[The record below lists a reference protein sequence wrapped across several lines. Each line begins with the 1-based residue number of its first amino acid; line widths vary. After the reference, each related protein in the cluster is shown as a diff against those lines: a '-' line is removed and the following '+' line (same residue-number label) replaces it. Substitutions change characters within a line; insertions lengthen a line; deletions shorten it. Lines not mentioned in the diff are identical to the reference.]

1 MARKQREFDHAMK
14 QIQRDDAGI
23 VADFAGVPV
32 LDLLLAETFALLLEA
47 GVSPEAAVWELVP
60 EAPAETVV
68 RMATKWVRDPLVVQA
83 VSQLHGGKWHELS
96 PDQRMSV
103 ALGVYRAQ
111 CARYIVTHRFEEA
124 SAGELAKLETARA
137 VLEKFTAGGIDPS
150 DPLAAFARA
159 AEGIMRSAAERKA
172 PGVLASLDE
181 EEEEALP

>member
-1 MARKQREFDHAMK
+1 MARKQREFDHALK
-14 QIQRDDAGI
+14 QIQREETGS

-32 LDLLLAETFALLLEA
+32 LDFPLAETFALLLEA

-68 RMATKWVRDPLVVQA
+68 RTAGKWVRDPLVVAA
-83 VSQLHGGKWHELS
+83 VSRLHGGTWHELS

-103 ALGVYRAQ
+103 ALGAYRAQ
-111 CARYIVTHRFEEA
+111 CARFLVTHRFDDA
-124 SAGELAKLETARA
+124 SAGVLAKLETARA
-137 VLEKFTAGGIDPS
+137 VLEKFTAGGIDPT
-150 DPLAAFARA
+150 DPLAAFQRA

-181 EEEEALP
+181 DEAEALP